1 MKSLRP
7 PSDEMVQEF
16 NRIDSRKLDF
26 RKLCN
31 KFEDQQSLNMQRS
44 ECRKQNKKVTFD
56 LIQQSPYKI
65 AADNMSIGSFN
76 HSDVGEIANMLDE
89 ANRGRM
95 LK

>member
-7 PSDEMVQEF
+7 PCDEEEF
-16 NRIDSRKLDF
+16 NRIDFIR
-26 RKLCN
+26 LCN

-44 ECRKQNKKVTFD
+44 ECRKPKKVVTFD

-65 AADNMSIGSFN
+65 ADNMSIGSFN